1 MFLQKNLSILS
12 CESQLELHMHNQIFS
27 TIDNWMEMNK
37 KHRFHNR
44 FQNIQTVIIEK
55 FKNSYVRNGQNR
67 SKWPKKEV
75 NMAKIGQNG
84 QKKGQNGQML
94 TVFSEIY
101 NQLLDKFV
109 IID

>member
-1 MFLQKNLSILS
+1 
-12 CESQLELHMHNQIFS
+12 
-27 TIDNWMEMNK
+27 
-37 KHRFHNR
+37 
-44 FQNIQTVIIEK
+44 
-55 FKNSYVRNGQNR
+55 
-67 SKWPKKEV
+67 
-75 NMAKIGQNG
+75 MAKIGQNG

>member
-1 MFLQKNLSILS
+1 
-12 CESQLELHMHNQIFS
+12 MHNQIFS

-67 SKWPKKEV
+67 SKWPKKRGQY
-75 NMAKIGQNG
+75 GQNRSKWP
-84 QKKGQNGQML
+84 KKGQNGQML